1 MKNVYII
8 SYVLNSKNTDA
19 LEDFNNL
26 KNTVLICKTKL
37 SFCRS
42 VIKVKKQKTIT
53 YYLLLVRMDKA
64 LHTVVAC
71 KYLVN

>member
-26 KNTVLICKTKL
+26 KNTVLI
-37 SFCRS
+37 
-42 VIKVKKQKTIT
+42 
-53 YYLLLVRMDKA
+53 
-64 LHTVVAC
+64 
-71 KYLVN
+71 